1 MTRLTRLLVLLAAI
15 AGPALHLATAAART
29 EALTVVP
36 APVPPD
42 GYYAGT
48 PTHLVFVLIPN
59 SDPSVKGISLYKGD
73 TLAIILPKE
82 FKRNDGVAVRGD
94 ADVNLTLTK
103 GWPQAP
109 VRQSGQYKIFF
120 DEKTN
125 AFGVRADTDIGVDG
139 ANSPGAKMIHLRGD
153 TFVNPAAGSY
163 QVEIRL
169 ADGNGKIK
177 NTWSGVIN
185 IASGPI
191 AGRVAPTNFHLG
203 PNENSDFQEIGRNQ
217 DAPKMLGV
225 LLWDSA
231 GKPKNG
237 VAIAPTDRARFPK
250 YDYLLVEVKDGDKV
264 FDATSGNVIGGIILS
279 TPPGAVGQK
288 VSTPFGADG
297 KPVLSGEVPRSAK
310 FSEAQGGGK
319 PNNGLLPIIFH
330 SGDKPGQYQL
340 KVEMLGGNSI
350 QYAFNVL

>member
-1 MTRLTRLLVLLAAI
+1 MTRLTRLLALAAI

-29 EALTVVP
+29 ETLTVMP

-42 GYYAGT
+42 GYYAST

-59 SDPSVKGISLYKGD
+59 PDPSVKGISLHKGD

-82 FKRNDGVAVRGD
+82 FKRNEGVAVRED
-94 ADVNLTLTK
+94 ADINLTLTK

-153 TFVNPAAGSY
+153 TFVNPGAGSY
-163 QVEIRL
+163 QVAVQL
-169 ADGNGKIK
+169 ADANGKIK
-177 NTWSGVIN
+177 NTWNGVIN
-185 IASGPI
+185 IASGPM

-203 PNENSDFQEIGRNQ
+203 PNENSDFQEIGRTQ

-225 LLWDSA
+225 LLWDST

-250 YDYLLVEVKDGDKV
+250 YDHLLVEVKDRDK
-264 FDATSGNVIGGIILS
+264 ALNAASGNVIGGIILS
-279 TPPGAVGQK
+279 TPPGAVGHK
-288 VSTPFGADG
+288 VSTPLGAGG
-297 KPVLSGEVPRSAK
+297 KPVLSGQVLRSAK
-310 FSEAQGGGK
+310 FPEAQGGGK
-319 PNNGLLPIIFH
+319 PNNGLLSIIFH
-330 SGDKPGQYQL
+330 SGDKSGQYQL
-340 KVEMLGGNSI
+340 KIEMIGGNSI